1 MRASQNAQQTK
12 SVFFSAK
19 TVAAIPIAH
28 DLSRIALI
36 HASVDPA
43 VRSIEFIPS
52 VEAYGAVIN
61 LEAIVFRGEA
71 GGQVL
76 DIPELR
82 PLRDIDDEGLA
93 LLVSDELGLS
103 PLTLTA
109 ADLGREPRA
118 SNSALVWRYK
128 HLPVSA
134 QDRVRMLQMLGD
146 DGPMQLGQ
154 LSAELRWSHDPVG
167 AVLSMACSDRVE
179 LDLMSGHLGPET
191 IVRRRMPEGANR

>member
-93 LLVSDELGLS
+93 LLVSDELG
-103 PLTLTA
+103 
-109 ADLGREPRA
+109 REPRA